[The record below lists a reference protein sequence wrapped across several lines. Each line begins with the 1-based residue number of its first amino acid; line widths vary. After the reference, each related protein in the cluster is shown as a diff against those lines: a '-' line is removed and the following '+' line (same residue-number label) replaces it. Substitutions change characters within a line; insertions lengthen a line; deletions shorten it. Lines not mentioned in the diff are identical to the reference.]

1 MVRMAEMAVGSRP
14 GDVLVSLG
22 LGSCI
27 GLALLCDGRPIVG
40 LAHIVL
46 PDSGESGQVPAATAG
61 KFADTA
67 VPALIAKT
75 VAAGGLQGRLWAVLV
90 GGAQMFA
97 SGRTLNIGERNEDA
111 VRRALQAS
119 GIRVREA
126 VTGGSVGRT
135 VRVYP
140 GRFLVTC
147 KVAGGGELPVVGS
160 FGEDLRAA
168 A

>member
-1 MVRMAEMAVGSRP
+1 MADTMVRMAEMAVATRP
-14 GDVLVSLG
+14 GEVLVSLG

-27 GLALLCDGRPIVG
+27 GLALLCDGRPIAG

-46 PDSGESGQVPAATAG
+46 PDSREGAGVPATAVG
-61 KFADTA
+61 KFEG
-67 VPALIAKT
+67 ALQT
-75 VAAGGLQGRLWAVLV
+75 RMWAVLV

-97 SGRTLNIGERNEDA
+97 SGRTLNIGERNEEA
-111 VRRALQAS
+111 VRRALSAS

-135 VRVYP
+135 IRVYP
-140 GRFLVTC
+140 GRALVTC
-147 KVAGGGELPVVGS
+147 KVAGGGETPVVGS
-160 FGEDLRAA
+160 FGNDLVAA